1 MWQRLIITEEEK
13 KRILS
18 LYEQTTSG
26 TTKQTPTKESDEKG
40 NIGIIWKYRDQI
52 QNIVKLL
59 VSVFPVNDS
68 SKYKEWTTQYCGE
81 NKAKLDPYL
90 KSQLTPIFGV
100 IDDFFIKLKTDLK
113 VDTVNEAIKILYNS
127 FNAPMFQG
135 IIKLIDGLVPND
147 SPLATEIVLELQNH
161 VRSKYGEEGS
171 LFSSVLSGILGKIN
185 IKYFGICEFN

>member
-1 MWQRLIITEEEK
+1 MKKFIITEEEK
-13 KRILS
+13 KRILG

-26 TTKQTPTKESDEKG
+26 TTKQTPTRGTDKRG
-40 NIGIIWKYRDQI
+40 GIGIIWKYRDQI

-59 VSVFPVNDS
+59 VTVFPANHMSDYS
-68 SKYKEWTTQYCGE
+68 QWKTQYCG
-81 NKAKLDPYL
+81 KDKSKLDPYL
-90 KSQLTPIFGV
+90 KSKLTPIFGL
-100 IDDFFIKLKTDLK
+100 IDDFFVNLKTDLK
-113 VDTVNEAIKILYNS
+113 VSTVNEAIKILYNS

>member
-1 MWQRLIITEEEK
+1 MKKFVITEEEK
-13 KRILS
+13 KRILG

-26 TTKQTPTKESDEKG
+26 TTKQTPTKDENQKG

-68 SKYKEWTTQYCGE
+68 GKYKEWTIQYCGE
-81 NKAKLDPYL
+81 NKAKLNPYL

-135 IIKLIDGLVPND
+135 IIKLIGSLVPD
-147 SPLATEIVLELQNH
+147 ETPLATEIVLEVQNH
-161 VRSKYGEEGS
+161 LRGKYGEEGS

-185 IKYFGICEFN
+185 IEYFGICEFY